1 MLKLVALAIESYQ
14 ALRKMK
20 KYEGEEIN
28 DVAVNEDHGGEENS
42 GVSGESV
49 SETQGDDGQYSDT
62 DGPELTVESEEMN
75 EEEEQEEAS
84 ARQEHAVKSN
94 EPEGV
99 IGINTEE
106 LVGNEEQY
114 VLEKEEQPNEVT
126 QKSKPDVVARVG
138 FPFRMSLS
146 GNAGRWQG
154 KDRQCRWQT
163 QMILSGFSIVSKVPY
178 HLSRCRNYV
187 VVMIG

>member
-126 QKSKPDVVARVG
+126 QKSKPDVVAEADASCWI
-138 FPFRMSLS
+138 PFSYVFVR
-146 GNAGRWQG
+146 
-154 KDRQCRWQT
+154 KCRQMAREGSPMPLADADDSVW
-163 QMILSGFSIVSKVPY
+163 I
-178 HLSRCRNYV
+178 
-187 VVMIG
+187 